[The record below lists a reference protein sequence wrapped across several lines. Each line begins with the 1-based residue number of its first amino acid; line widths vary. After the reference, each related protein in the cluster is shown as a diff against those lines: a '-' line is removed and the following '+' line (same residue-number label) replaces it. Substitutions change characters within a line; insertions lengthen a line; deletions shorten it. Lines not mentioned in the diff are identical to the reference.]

1 MQTVTGRLL
10 FSRSIYLFS
19 CAGSSFLH
27 RLSLAAVSGSF
38 SSVAVYSL
46 LVEVALGITGS
57 RGRGLS
63 AVVQGLA
70 TLWPV
75 GSFWTRDQIHAPY
88 IGRQILNHWT
98 TREVP
103 SFPILKMSGSSES
116 LRGSSRSQRVY
127 MAGPRFKNRSVH
139 LGATTALLFV
149 LVNVLRKRL
158 PEAKRFCCLRPL
170 LSVAELEAP

>member
-1 MQTVTGRLL
+1 M
-10 FSRSIYLFS
+10 
-19 CAGSSFLH
+19 
-27 RLSLAAVSGSF
+27 SGGF
-38 SSVAVYSL
+38 SSVAVYGL
-46 LVEVALGITGS
+46 LLEVALGITGS
-57 RGRGLS
+57 RGHGLS

-75 GSFWTRDQIHAPY
+75 GSSRTRDQMHAPY
-88 IGRQILNHWT
+88 TGRQSLNHWT

-116 LRGSSRSQRVY
+116 LRGSSRPQRVY

-139 LGATTALLFV
+139 LGATTTPLLFV

-170 LSVAELEAP
+170 LSVAELEVP